1 MRASEYTKLFCFSR
15 RLTIVFSFMVHIQV
29 HTTKTTQPPLT
40 RDAIAIWLAGVEAV
54 RADRV
59 VEQQTNWDGR
69 WLTIADQVFDLKN
82 AEQLI
87 VVGAGK
93 ATAGMLSGLCAALQR
108 SPKRLPRMV
117 GWINVPQ
124 GSELPSGPL
133 GKSVTVCL
141 ARPQGRNEPTE
152 TAVDGTREILNYV
165 DRAGRNDCVLAL
177 ISGGGS
183 ALLCSPIDGVLL
195 AEKVE
200 LTRALSAAGA
210 NIEQLNSVRRC
221 LSNVKGGGMARAC
234 NARNLITCIISDV
247 LGDPLDL
254 IASGPTILQPSPDP
268 AQAIAVLEQL
278 LPNQFQSIRDVLG
291 RQLSV
296 RSDARRALRNPNL
309 KLATILLANNASAV
323 DAAGQ
328 KAVELGY
335 RYWMKSER
343 KSEGDAILLG
353 RHFAQQLNSTLDQ
366 TQIDCIISGGEPT
379 VVLPPEATRGLG
391 GRNQQ
396 LTLALLD
403 WFEQHGGWPTN
414 AKLAFVS
421 GGTDGEDGP
430 TDAAGA
436 YVDQDVFAQMKSLQL
451 DPGDYLSRCDAYRFF
466 EKTAGLLQT
475 GPTGTNVCDLRVGL
489 VGRPVCGP
497 ATP

>member
-1 MRASEYTKLFCFSR
+1 MLGIMAP
-15 RLTIVFSFMVHIQV
+15 IQV
-29 HTTKTTQPPLT
+29 RSTKPPQQQLT

-69 WLTIADQVFDLKN
+69 WLTIADQVFDLKD
-82 AEQLI
+82 AQQLI
-87 VVGAGK
+87 IIGAGK
-93 ATAGMLSGLCAALQR
+93 ATAGMLGGLCTALQR
-108 SPKRLPRMV
+108 SPKKLPKMV

-124 GSELPSGPL
+124 GSELPLGPL

-141 ARPQGRNEPTE
+141 ARPQGCNEPTE
-152 TAVDGTREILNYV
+152 TAVDGTRQILNFV
-165 DRAGRNDCVLAL
+165 GRAGRNDFVLAL

-183 ALLCSPIDGVLL
+183 ALLCSPIDGVKL
-195 AEKVE
+195 AEKIE
-200 LTRALSAAGA
+200 LTRALSAAGV

-234 NARNLITCIISDV
+234 NARSLITCIISDV

-254 IASGPTILQPSPDP
+254 IASGPTVLQPTPDP
-268 AQAIAVLEQL
+268 SQAIAVLEQF
-278 LPNQFQSIRDVLG
+278 LPNQFQSIRDILTQ
-291 RQLSV
+291 QLSV
-296 RSDARRALRNPNL
+296 SLGSGRALRNPNIE
-309 KLATILLANNASAV
+309 LATILLANNASAV

-335 RYWMKSER
+335 RYWMKSEC

-353 RHFAQQLNSTLDQ
+353 RHFAQQLNSTRDQ

-379 VVLPPEATRGLG
+379 VILPPAATRGLG

-403 WFEQHGGWPTN
+403 WFEHHGGWPTD
-414 AKLAFVS
+414 AEMAFVS

-436 YVDQDVFAQMKSLQL
+436 YVDQYVFAQMKSLQL
-451 DPGDYLSRCDAYRFF
+451 DPEDYLNRCDAYRFF
-466 EKTAGLLQT
+466 DRTAGLLQT

-489 VGRPVCGP
+489 VGRFRHL
-497 ATP
+497 A